1 MMKSQDDEFI
11 FAHCFLTLEW
21 NLMARS
27 DNVVHSHINH
37 LEWRDDCLLYYIL
50 RSKGDQEGD
59 HSTHPWHVYANPHQ
73 PHICPILALAKY
85 LLANPQVTEGM
96 KLFYSSDP
104 YQRFSKALRKC
115 LEDNEEIF
123 NEMGVDI
130 DEIGTHSARK
140 GAATHCSTGTTV
152 SPPMASICLRAGWSM
167 GPVKE
172 KYIHY
177 EKAGDQYVGRV
188 ATGLNVNSVEF
199 AVSPPYFKFP
209 AVDEGEGNSSIED
222 DIKNAITSLVPG
234 GRRMSSQTFKLLTYC
249 YASIA
254 YHYDYL
260 DRILHSRSRVQPIPT
275 VQR

>member
-1 MMKSQDDEFI
+1 M
-11 FAHCFLTLEW
+11 
-21 NLMARS
+21 
-27 DNVVHSHINH
+27 
-37 LEWRDDCLLYYIL
+37 
-50 RSKGDQEGD
+50 
-59 HSTHPWHVYANPHQ
+59 YANPHQ
-73 PHICPILALAKY
+73 SHICPILALAKY
-85 LLANPQVTEGM
+85 LLANPQVTEGT

-199 AVSPPYFKFP
+199 VILPPYFKFL
-209 AVDEGEGNSSIED
+209 AVDEGEGNISIED
-222 DIKNAITSLVPG
+222 DIKKAIRSLVPG
-234 GRRMSSQTFKLLTYC
+234 GRRMSSQTF
-249 YASIA
+249 
-254 YHYDYL
+254 
-260 DRILHSRSRVQPIPT
+260 
-275 VQR
+275 